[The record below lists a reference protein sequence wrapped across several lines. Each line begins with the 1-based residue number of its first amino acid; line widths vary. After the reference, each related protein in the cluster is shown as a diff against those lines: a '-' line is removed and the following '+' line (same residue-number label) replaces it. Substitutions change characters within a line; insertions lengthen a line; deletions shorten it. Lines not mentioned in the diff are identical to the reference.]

1 MNTRILTAIAFA
13 GATLAGPVSAATQ
26 TWLQNTSTYW
36 KEYWDTSYW
45 SPAAAPGASN
55 AANFDFIVNGGK
67 EFRIGYLS
75 GGAEAGK
82 GTSWTFAGASLQ
94 LGDANYATQGN
105 LSTKGPNAIVTF
117 PNLKL
122 YKGWLANGGNGTLDL
137 KGNATVYSKADA
149 PYTIAF
155 RTGWDGRFYMTLT
168 GDEDSVVNINQNTD
182 AGKTAWVYTYAD
194 QSKTYSGSW
203 LIRQNVQ
210 FRPSYTGKDGWV
222 NSTSAQV
229 FGKPLTTFN
238 PAALKMQNGSVMR
251 YEAKDR
257 NFAASDNRGL
267 TVDAEGG
274 QVTFMMING
283 NGYTFSWPIT
293 GKGTFRVNGDGNF
306 HLYSSCTVP
315 LKADGSATKIYLR
328 PGASATGGYSN
339 TTGRPIY
346 ALFSPNGGTLK
357 TVRVGGTIPEGQK
370 LALGFTAQTNV
381 TKVTDIPLV
390 VIDKNVSRTLTE
402 DDFDPWGVPDYQI
415 VNADRVVFST
425 NAQGETVVSVRLF
438 PYVTSKTNP
447 RLNDGSTWENGQVPS
462 SGHNYYVIAGTEFR
476 TGYGESDD
484 NIRTAPGDR
493 WVFGKGSTY
502 VIKET
507 KITFPFGRL
516 LGGNSFRCG
525 QSINKAWELAGTVDL
540 RQLFGD
546 HVVLAGDGV
555 RDFTV
560 SAKLSGNGAIWAQG
574 QSRSYHWGDQN
585 IPVCPH
591 NLIYSGDNSGFKG
604 TFFATNT
611 SFVAGYPL
619 QLKAASEKNFGGNPE
634 KFSAEA
640 WKLGHGVVFMPT
652 ADVTFDDA
660 NRGVTF
666 LSGSSVNTAGGDF
679 TVKTPVVFGGTFTKS
694 GAGTFAFGEGGVTYG
709 SGATISV
716 EEGAIRAAVPNG
728 LKGAAVSFAEDG
740 VLALDA
746 TGEPIDLTAT
756 TLSKTGAKYRL
767 RIDGLQSAMVTVAT
781 FADADAA
788 SAFVAATKTVRN
800 AEGCCGRLVAEGNEV
815 KAYRSG
821 GAIIVK

>member
-1 MNTRILTAIAFA
+1 MTTKLAGTVLTALAA
-13 GATLAGPVSAATQ
+13 GVVTAATVSN
-26 TWLQNTSTYW
+26 LTSDDSGRNAYSTNS
-36 KEYWDTSYW
+36 KW
-45 SPAAAPGASN
+45 S
-55 AANFDFIVNGGK
+55 GGK
-67 EFRIGYLS
+67 APANDSTKAYDFVVANGYTLWIPENS
-75 GGAEAGK
+75 NPM
-82 GTSWTFAGASLQ
+82 TFGGASLQ
-94 LGDANYATQGN
+94 LGNGT
-105 LSTKGPNAIVTF
+105 TKGNISYKGDKRYLTF
-117 PNLKL
+117 PDVRL
-122 YKGWLANGGNGTLDL
+122 YGGWFGQANNNWHGIA
-137 KGNATVYSKADA
+137 GNATVYSTAEA
-149 PYTIAF
+149 PFVFSTKGAF
-155 RTGWDGRFYMTLT
+155 DTYFYLKLT
-168 GDEDSVVNINQNTD
+168 GGETSAIHIK
-182 AGKTAWVYTYAD
+182 ASSSGSPFIPFAD
-194 QSKTYSGSW
+194 QSATYSGSW
-203 LIRQNVQ
+203 ILGNNVY
-210 FRPSYTGKDGWV
+210 FRPQTNPGNRPSGVTGQ
-222 NSTSAQV
+222 NSTSAQL

-238 PAALKMQNGSVMR
+238 PKALVLYPGVNFRGEITSGGM
-251 YEAKDR
+251 
-257 NFAASDNRGL
+257 NFAATDNRGIWL
-267 TVDAEGG
+267 EAEGG
-274 QVTFMMING
+274 TVNYTMVNG
-283 NGYTFSWPIT
+283 RPHQMSWPIT

-315 LKADGSATKIYLR
+315 IKADGSATKIYLR

-339 TTGRPIY
+339 TAGRPIY

-694 GAGTFAFGEGGVTYG
+694 GAGTFAFGEGGVTCK
-709 SGATISV
+709 SGTAIAV
-716 EEGAIRAAVPNG
+716 EAGTLALTGPDA
-728 LKGAAVSFAEDG
+728 LKGAAVSLADG
-740 VLALDA
+740 VTLAFDA
-746 TGEPIDLTAT
+746 SKGPIDLATT
-756 TLSKTGAKYRL
+756 TLSKAGDKYSV
-767 RIDGLQSAMVTVAT
+767 RIDGLAENLVLAHC
-781 FADADAA
+781 A
-788 SAFVAATKTVRN
+788 SAEQAA
-800 AEGCCGRLVAEGNEV
+800 ALVASV
-815 KAYRSG
+815 KTIRGTGYKGQLVADG
-821 GAIIVK
+821 EDVKVVIPGLTVVVK